1 MKQKSFQNISVGAAV
16 AAILGST
23 AVYSPPAWSA
33 EAADGELAEV
43 TVTGSRIV
51 RRDFESASPV
61 VTVGGEIFEQNGSVA
76 VEKALNQLPQFVPS
90 QTMFSSGDVQ
100 PSAFNNPGIVTLNLR
115 GLGANRNLV
124 LIDGRRPQP
133 ANASLVVDI
142 NSIPSAA
149 IESVEIISGGAS
161 ATYGADAMGGVT
173 NFKMKRNFQGLSLT
187 AQTSLT
193 EEGGGQESTISAL
206 LGGNFGDG
214 KGNAMLGLAWTDRS
228 ALLAGDRKF
237 YVEGWRDANTPGGEG
252 IPFSNIQFAA
262 NNRPTAAA
270 YTAIGLGTAGAGE
283 GVFVNPDG
291 TIFLNS
297 PLNPARGYTGPLNDQ
312 FKRQGTGTTGPGIL
326 TANNLNTII
335 TTPLS
340 RYSIFGSAHYD
351 LTEKTSIFMQANVS
365 SMRVDT
371 ILNYAPATSQWAVTI
386 PVDGRALPTQLA
398 TLLASRPNNT
408 YCLQGATVGRCAG
421 STVAIPNTTP
431 TTNAALVGTFN
442 PAFGPNAPYTVARTM
457 DFAGPRST
465 RNTTDTYQLLTG
477 VKGDILNSDWNYE
490 AYVSHGKTSL
500 LTEMDGFPGLQNYQK
515 VAGAANFGRNL
526 NQGSGPPLFFEL
538 KCTTGL
544 PIVTYFTPSQD
555 CINAISGNMK
565 HLTETKQNIAEVDVT
580 GDLFS
585 LPAGTVGSAWGAS
598 WRENTYRWRP
608 DDQLTRASTNYPIG
622 LFPTSKTQGKTNVKE
637 LYGELLVPLLKD
649 VPGIK
654 RFNLELGGRWSDYN
668 TAGKIWT
675 YKGLVDWTV
684 ADPVRIRGG
693 YQLANRAPNVAELF
707 TGATTSVVGFPGADP
722 CLANTL
728 NPWGNTPLNTTTRT
742 QAIALCSALINRS
755 RGDVNQSPW
764 HTLPL
769 YPNNIVGP
777 FPNAPFQLELANI
790 TGNPALR
797 NEEAK
802 TWTLGVVF
810 KSPFEGIFS
819 NATLAVDWYK
829 VDIKDAIAP
838 TNPLSVYQKCF
849 NVDGSNP
856 SYDVNND
863 FCKLITR
870 DSDGYR
876 ATVDTPYSNLGG
888 IQTSG
893 IDVQFNWAF
902 PVLAGRLN
910 VNTVVN
916 FLDYYRDQ
924 VSPKDAFIESTGTFR
939 TGGQY
944 DYRILTSLNYSEGAW
959 SAGVRHRFLPSIKDA
974 AYATNPATKVLPV
987 GAYGLLD
994 AFGSYEISKQVQ
1006 LRGGIDNVTNRDPPR
1021 VGVNPGTTAAVG
1033 VTNTQYYD
1041 VLGRRYYLSVQLT
1054 L

>member
-1 MKQKSFQNISVGAAV
+1 MKQKQFQHIPVRAAV
-16 AAILGST
+16 AAILGT
-23 AVYSPPAWSA
+23 VAVHSPVAWSA
-33 EAADGELAEV
+33 EEATEDALEEV
-43 TVTGSRIV
+43 TVTGSRIL
-51 RRDFESASPV
+51 RRDFESPSPI
-61 VTVGGEIFEQNGSVA
+61 VTVGSELFEQTGSVA

-90 QTMFSSGDVQ
+90 QTMFSSADVQ

-142 NSIPSAA
+142 NSIPAAA

-173 NFKMKRNFQGLSLT
+173 NFKMKRNFQGLSLN
-187 AQTSLT
+187 AQTSFT
-193 EEGGGQESTISAL
+193 EEGGGRETTISAL

-214 KGNAMLGLAWTDRS
+214 KGNAMLGMAWTERQ
-228 ALLAGDRKF
+228 ALMAADRKF
-237 YVEGWRDANTPGGEG
+237 YVEGWRDANTPGAEG

-262 NNRPTAAA
+262 NNRPTPGA
-270 YTAIGLGTAGAGE
+270 YAAIGLGTAGAGE

-291 TIFLNS
+291 TLFLNS
-297 PLNPARGYTGPLNDQ
+297 PGNPARGYTGPLNDE

-335 TTPLS
+335 TTPLT
-340 RYSIFGSAHYD
+340 RYSIFGNAHYD
-351 LTEKTSIFMQANVS
+351 LTEKTSVFMQANVS
-365 SMRVDT
+365 SMSVDT

-386 PVDGRALPTQLA
+386 PVDGRALPAQLA
-398 TLLASRPNNT
+398 SLLASRPNST
-408 YCLQGATVGRCAG
+408 YCLTGSVGCGAPG
-421 STVAIPNTTP
+421 SNTTA
-431 TTNAALVGTFN
+431 TTNAALVGTLN
-442 PAFGPNAPYTVARTM
+442 PATGPNAPYTVARTM

-465 RNTTDTYQLLTG
+465 QNNTDTYQVLTG
-477 VKGDILNSDWNYE
+477 LRGDIFETDWNYE

-500 LTEMDGFPGLQNYQK
+500 LTEMNGFPGLQNYQR
-515 VAGAANFGRNL
+515 VAGAPNFGRNL
-526 NQGSGPPLFFEL
+526 TVGSGPPLFFEL

-544 PIVTYFTPSQD
+544 PIVSYFTPSQD
-555 CINAISGNMK
+555 CVDAISGNMK
-565 HLTETKQNIAEVDVT
+565 HLTETKQNIAEANVT
-580 GDLFS
+580 GDLFE
-585 LPAGTVGSAWGAS
+585 LPAGTIGSAWGAS

-608 DDQLTRASTNYPIG
+608 DDQLTRPSTNYPIG
-622 LFPTSKTQGKTNVKE
+622 LFPTSKTQGRTTVKE
-637 LYGELLVPLLKD
+637 LYGELLVPVLKD
-649 VPGIK
+649 LPAF
-654 RFNLELGGRWSDYN
+654 RRLNLEVGARWSDYN
-668 TAGKIWT
+668 TAGSIWT

-684 ADPVRIRGG
+684 VDSMRIRGG

-790 TGNPALR
+790 TGNVALR

-802 TWTLGVVF
+802 TWTVGVVF
-810 KSPFEGIFS
+810 SSPFEGIFS

-856 SYDVNND
+856 SYDVNNE
-863 FCKLITR
+863 FCRLITR

-902 PVLAGRLN
+902 PLLAGRMN
-910 VNTVVN
+910 VNSVVN

-924 VSPKDAFIESTGTFR
+924 VSPADAFIESTGTFR
-939 TGGQY
+939 SGGQY
-944 DYRILTSLNYSEGAW
+944 EYRILTTLNYSQGAW
-959 SAGVRHRFLPSIKDA
+959 SAGLRHRFLPSIKDA
-974 AYATNPATKVLPV
+974 AFATNPNTTVLDV
-987 GAYGLLD
+987 GAYGILD
-994 AFGSYEISKQVQ
+994 AFGSYSVNDRITV
-1006 LRGGIDNVTNRDPPR
+1006 RGGIDNVTDRAPPR
-1021 VGVNPGTTAAVG
+1021 VGINPGTTAAAG
-1033 VTNTQYYD
+1033 TTNAQFYD
-1041 VLGRRYYLSVQLT
+1041 VLGRRFYMSIQLN

>member
-1 MKQKSFQNISVGAAV
+1 MKQKSLQHISVGAAV

-23 AVYSPPAWSA
+23 AVCSPAWSA

-187 AQTSLT
+187 GQTSLT

-214 KGNAMLGLAWTDRS
+214 KGNAMLGLAWTKRS
-228 ALLAGDRKF
+228 ALMAGDRKF
-237 YVEGWRDANTPGGEG
+237 YVEGWRDPNTPGGEG
-252 IPFSNIQFAA
+252 IPNSNIQFAA
-262 NNRPTAAA
+262 SNRPTGAA
-270 YTAIGLGTAGAGE
+270 YTAVGLGTATAGE
-283 GVFVNPDG
+283 GVFINPNG
-291 TIFLNS
+291 TLFLNS
-297 PLNPARGYTGPLNDQ
+297 AANRGVGYSGPLDDQ
-312 FKRQGTGTTGPGIL
+312 FKRQGSGTANPGLI

-340 RYSIFGSAHYD
+340 RYSIFGNAHYD
-351 LTEKTSIFMQANVS
+351 LTEKTSVFMQANVS

-371 ILNYAPATSQWAVTI
+371 ILNFAPALSQWAVSI
-386 PVDGRALPTQLA
+386 PVDGRALPAGLA
-398 TLLASRPNNT
+398 TLLASRPN
-408 YCLQGATVGRCAG
+408 
-421 STVAIPNTTP
+421 P
-431 TTNAALVGTFN
+431 TAN
-442 PAFGPNAPYTVARTM
+442 YTVARTM

-465 RNTTDTYQLLTG
+465 RNNTDTYQVLTG
-477 VKGDILNSDWNYE
+477 LKGDILNSDWNYE
-490 AYVSHGKTSL
+490 AYISHGKTSL
-500 LTEMDGFPGLQNYQK
+500 LTEMTGFPGLQNYQK
-515 VAGAANFGRNL
+515 VAAAPNFGRNL
-526 NQGSGPPLFFEL
+526 SQGSGPPLFFEL

-544 PIVTYFTPSQD
+544 PIVSYFTPSQNCVD
-555 CINAISGNMK
+555 AISGNMK

-585 LPAGTVGSAWGAS
+585 LPAGTIGSAWGAS

-622 LFPTSKTQGKTNVKE
+622 LFPTSKTQGSTNVKE

-649 VPGIK
+649 IPGIQK
-654 RFNLELGGRWSDYN
+654 FNLELGGRWSSYN

-684 ADPVRIRGG
+684 VDAMRIRGG

-707 TGATTSVVGFPGADP
+707 TGATTSVVGFPGGDP
-722 CLANTL
+722 CLANTQ
-728 NPWGNTPLNTTTRT
+728 NNWGNTPNNTTTRA

-764 HTLPL
+764 HTLPA

-777 FPNAPFQLELANI
+777 FPTLFPLELANI

-829 VDIKDAIAP
+829 VAIKDAIAP
-838 TNPLSVYQKCF
+838 TNALSVYQKCF

-856 SYDVNND
+856 TRDVNND
-863 FCKLITR
+863 YCKLISR

-888 IQTSG
+888 LETSG

-902 PVLAGRLN
+902 PVLAGRMN

-924 VSPKDAFIESTGTFR
+924 VSPADPFIESTGTFR
-939 TGGQY
+939 AGGQY
-944 DYRILTSLNYSEGAW
+944 DYRILTTLNYSQGAW
-959 SAGVRHRFLPSIKDA
+959 SAGVRHRFLPGIEDA
-974 AYATNPATKVLPV
+974 AYATNKATTVRPV

-994 AFGSYEISKQVQ
+994 AFGSYEISKQIE
-1006 LRGGIDNVTNRDPPR
+1006 LRGGIDNVTNREPPR
-1021 VGVNPGTTAAVG
+1021 VGVNPGQTAAVG
-1033 VTNTQYYD
+1033 ATNTQYYD

>member
-1 MKQKSFQNISVGAAV
+1 MKQKPFQYMSVGAAV
-16 AAILGST
+16 AAILGSI
-23 AVYSPPAWSA
+23 AVQTPVYAA
-33 EAADGELAEV
+33 EGAAESLDEV

-51 RRDFESASPV
+51 RRDFESPSPV
-61 VTVGGEIFEQNGSVA
+61 VTVGSELFEQNGSVA
-76 VEKALNQLPQFVPS
+76 VEKSLNQLPQFVPS

-173 NFKMKRNFQGLSLT
+173 NFKMKRNFQGLNVN
-187 AQTSLT
+187 AQTSFT
-193 EEGGGQESTISAL
+193 GEGGGRESTISAL

-214 KGNAMLGLAWTDRS
+214 KGNAMVGMAWTERKALMAADRS
-228 ALLAGDRKF
+228 F
-237 YVEGWRDANTPGGEG
+237 YTDGWADPNTPGGEG

-262 NNRPTAAA
+262 GNRPTAAA
-270 YTAIGLGTAGAGE
+270 YSAVGLGSATAGE
-283 GVFVNPDG
+283 SVFVNPNG
-291 TIFLNS
+291 TLFLNS
-297 PLNPARGYTGPLNDQ
+297 AANKGVGYSGPLDTQ
-312 FKRQGTGTTGPGIL
+312 FKRQGSGTANPGLI

-335 TTPLS
+335 TTPLT
-340 RYSIFGSAHYD
+340 RYSIFANAHYD
-351 LTEKTSIFMQANVS
+351 IAEKTSVFMQANVS

-371 ILNYAPATSQWAVTI
+371 ILNYAPATSQWGVSI
-386 PVDGRALPTQLA
+386 PVDGRALPASLA
-398 TLLASRPNNT
+398 TLLASRPN
-408 YCLQGATVGRCAG
+408 
-421 STVAIPNTTP
+421 P
-431 TTNAALVGTFN
+431 TAN
-442 PAFGPNAPYTVARTM
+442 YTVARTM

-465 RNTTDTYQLLTG
+465 QNSTDTYQVLTG
-477 VKGDILNSDWNYE
+477 LKGDILDTNWNYE
-490 AYVSHGKTSL
+490 AYISHGKTSL
-500 LTEMDGFPGLQNYQK
+500 LTEMNGFPGLQNYQK
-515 VAGAANFGRNL
+515 VAAAPNFGKNL
-526 NQGSGPPLFFEL
+526 SAGSGPPLFFEL

-565 HLTETKQNIAEVDVT
+565 HLTETKQNIAEVNVT
-580 GDLFS
+580 GDLFA
-585 LPAGTVGSAWGAS
+585 LPAGTIGSAWGAS

-637 LYGELLVPLLKD
+637 LYGELLVPVLKD
-649 VPGIK
+649 LPAVQ
-654 RFNLELGGRWSDYN
+654 RFNLELGARWSDYN

-684 ADPVRIRGG
+684 VDSVRIRGG

-707 TGATTSVVGFPGADP
+707 TGATTSVVGFPGGDP
-722 CLANTL
+722 CLANTQ
-728 NPWGNTPLNTTTRT
+728 NTWGNTAANTSTRA

-764 HTLPL
+764 HTLPA

-777 FPNAPFQLELANI
+777 FPTLFQFELANI

-802 TWTLGVVF
+802 TWTAGIVF
-810 KSPFEGIFS
+810 KSPFEGVFS
-819 NATLAVDWYK
+819 NATLAIDWYK
-829 VDIKDAIAP
+829 VNIKDAIAP

-849 NVDGSNP
+849 NVDGGNP

-863 FCKLITR
+863 YCKLISR

-893 IDVQFNWAF
+893 VDVQLNWAF
-902 PVLAGRLN
+902 PLLAGRMN
-910 VNTVVN
+910 VNSVVN
-916 FLDYYRDQ
+916 FLNYYRDQ
-924 VSPKDAFIESTGTFR
+924 VSPADAFIDSTGTFR
-939 TGGQY
+939 SGGQY
-944 DYRILTSLNYSEGAW
+944 DYRILTTLNYSQGAW
-959 SAGVRHRFLPSIKDA
+959 SAGVRHRFLPGIKDA
-974 AYATNPATKVLPV
+974 AYATNKATTVRPV

-994 AFGSYEISKQVQ
+994 AFGSYEINKQIT
-1006 LRGGIDNVTNRDPPR
+1006 LRGGIDNVTGRDPPR
-1021 VGVNPGTTAAVG
+1021 VGVNPGTTAAAG
-1033 VTNTQYYD
+1033 VTNAQYYD
-1041 VLGRRYYLSVQLT
+1041 VLGRRYYMSVSLSL
-1054 L
+1054 

>member
-1 MKQKSFQNISVGAAV
+1 MKQTSRQYMSVGAAV
-16 AAILGST
+16 AAILGSV
-23 AVYSPPAWSA
+23 AMPAA
-33 EAADGELAEV
+33 TFAAEEAADSLDEV

-51 RRDFESASPV
+51 RRDFESPSPV
-61 VTVGGEIFEQNGSVA
+61 VTVGSEIFEQTGSVA

-90 QTMFSSGDVQ
+90 QTMFSSADVQ

-173 NFKMKRNFQGLSLT
+173 NFKMKRNFQGLSLN
-187 AQTSLT
+187 AQTSFT
-193 EEGGGQESTISAL
+193 EEGGGRESTISAL

-214 KGNAMLGLAWTDRS
+214 KGNAMIGLSWTERQ
-228 ALLAGDRKF
+228 ALMAGDRKF
-237 YVEGWRDANTPGGEG
+237 YVEGWRDPNTPGAEG

-262 NNRPTAAA
+262 NNRPNPVTGYA
-270 YTAIGLGTAGAGE
+270 AIGLGTAGAGE
-283 GVFVNPDG
+283 GVFINPNG
-291 TIFLNS
+291 TLFLNS
-297 PLNPARGYTGPLNDQ
+297 PANPGRGYTGPLDDQ
-312 FKRQGTGTTGPGIL
+312 FKRQGTGTTGPGIV

-335 TTPLS
+335 TTPLT
-340 RYSIFGSAHYD
+340 RYSIFGNAHYD
-351 LTEKTSIFMQANVS
+351 LTEKTSVFLQANVS
-365 SMRVDT
+365 SMTVDT
-371 ILNYAPATSQWAVTI
+371 ILNYAPATSQWAVSI
-386 PVDGRALPTQLA
+386 PVDGRALPPQLA
-398 TLLASRPNNT
+398 TLLASRPN
-408 YCLQGATVGRCAG
+408 
-421 STVAIPNTTP
+421 P
-431 TTNAALVGTFN
+431 TAN
-442 PAFGPNAPYTVARTM
+442 YTVARTM

-465 RNTTDTYQLLTG
+465 QNNTDTYQVLTG
-477 VKGDILNSDWNYE
+477 IKGDILDTDWNYE
-490 AYVSHGKTSL
+490 AYISHGKTSL
-500 LTEMDGFPGLQNYQK
+500 LTEMNGFPGLQNYQR
-515 VAGAANFGRNL
+515 VAAAPNFGRNL
-526 NQGSGPPLFFEL
+526 TAGSGPPLFFEL

-544 PIVTYFTPSQD
+544 PIVTYFTPSDD

-565 HLTETKQNIAEVDVT
+565 HLTETKQNIAEMNVT
-580 GDLFS
+580 GDLFE
-585 LPAGTVGSAWGAS
+585 LPAGAIGSAWGAS

-622 LFPTSKTQGKTNVKE
+622 LFPTSKTQGRTTVKE
-637 LYGELLVPLLKD
+637 LYGEVLVPVFKD
-649 VPGIK
+649 LPAVQ
-654 RFNLELGGRWSDYN
+654 RLNLELGARWSDYN

-684 ADPVRIRGG
+684 VDSVRIRGG

-728 NPWGNTPLNTTTRT
+728 NPWGNTPNNTTNRA
-742 QAIALCSALINRS
+742 QVIALCSALINRS

-769 YPNNIVGP
+769 FPNNIVGP

-790 TGNPALR
+790 TGNAALR

-802 TWTLGVVF
+802 TWTAGVVF
-810 KSPFEGIFS
+810 RSPFDGIFG
-819 NATLAVDWYK
+819 NATLAIDWYK

-856 SYDVNND
+856 SYDVNNN
-863 FCKLITR
+863 FCRLITR

-902 PVLAGRLN
+902 PLLAGRMN

-924 VSPKDAFIESTGTFR
+924 VSPADAFIDSTGTFR

-944 DYRILTSLNYSEGAW
+944 DYRILTTLNYSQGAW
-959 SAGVRHRFLPSIKDA
+959 SAGVRHRFLPGIKDA
-974 AYATNPATKVLPV
+974 AYATNKATTVRPV
-987 GAYGLLD
+987 GAYGTLD
-994 AFGSYEISKQVQ
+994 AFGSYAINDKIQ
-1006 LRGGIDNVTNRDPPR
+1006 LRGGIDNVTGRDPPR
-1021 VGVNPGTTAAVG
+1021 VGVNPGSTAAAG
-1033 VTNTQYYD
+1033 LTNPQYYD
-1041 VLGRRYYLSVQLT
+1041 VLGRRYYMSVQLT